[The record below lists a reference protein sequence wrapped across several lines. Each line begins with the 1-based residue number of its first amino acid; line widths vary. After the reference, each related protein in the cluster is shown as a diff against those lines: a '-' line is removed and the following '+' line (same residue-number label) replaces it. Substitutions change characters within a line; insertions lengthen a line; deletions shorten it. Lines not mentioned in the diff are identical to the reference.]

1 MAAMAPDAAAS
12 APSRVRRPPPDWRLE
27 IKAPDD
33 IRQLLSSYLDLARYR
48 VEAQSAANAPAN
60 SASEAAT
67 LPLMTTTTIS
77 RSELRRLVAAMPD
90 QARDLI
96 EAQGYFAATITTSVG
111 DEVEG
116 QPLVITLVVD
126 PGPKTRVTQVQLMFE
141 GTLDVKADAG
151 DKAALALETQLAE
164 QWTLPVGSD
173 FRQDE
178 WAAAKNALL
187 ARLRAQ
193 GYPMASWS
201 GAAATV
207 DAQAH
212 TAKLFVVADSG
223 PAFRFSHVDIE
234 GLKYHSASTIL
245 NVSPF
250 TTGELVTE
258 KELLDFQERIQ
269 KLDLFDNVFV
279 TLTPDESQ
287 ADAAVVSVQVREMLL
302 QQATLGVGI
311 SSDTGPRVS
320 AEHVHRHVFGTDW
333 QSKLKLQLGQDDSS
347 FESTFT
353 SAPLKGRRRW
363 TSALQLAR
371 ELQSDDS
378 VKTSEGARFGQLQEG
393 DRLERTHYV
402 EYIHAKVDN
411 SSGDHVS
418 DASAVD
424 ATTQWTWRDVDNQ
437 LLPTKGIA
445 LTTTLALGQSFARIG
460 GSGGFGR
467 AYGKVVWYQPLPL
480 GWYATTR
487 AEVGQ
492 VLARGSVSV
501 PDTLLFNAGGDNSVR
516 GYDYNSLGIE
526 KDGATVGGR
535 AMATGSIEL
544 AHVLSSRM
552 PSLLGAAFV
561 DTGAVS
567 DHLSDLSFVKGLGVG
582 LRWRSPVGPLRFD
595 IARGVD
601 ANQWRVHFSVGIA
614 L

>member
-1 MAAMAPDAAAS
+1 M
-12 APSRVRRPPPDWRLE
+12 
-27 IKAPDD
+27 
-33 IRQLLSSYLDLARYR
+33 RQLLATYLDLARYR
-48 VEAQSAANAPAN
+48 AQAQDAARASGDAVNSDPAAPRA
-60 SASEAAT
+60 
-67 LPLMTTTTIS
+67 TIS

-90 QARDLI
+90 QARDLL
-96 EAQGYFAATITTSVG
+96 EAQGYFASVVTTRVG

-141 GTLDVKADAG
+141 GPLDLQADAG
-151 DKAALALETQLAE
+151 DKVALALETELAE

-173 FRQDE
+173 FRQDD

-193 GYPMASWS
+193 GYPMATWS

-223 PAFRFSHVDIE
+223 PAFRFGRVNIE
-234 GLKYHSASTIL
+234 GLNHQSAATIL
-245 NVSPF
+245 HVSPF
-250 TTGELVTE
+250 TPGERITE

-287 ADAAVVSVQVREMLL
+287 ADAAVVSVQVRELSL

-320 AEHVHRHVFGTDW
+320 AEHLHRHVFGSDW
-333 QSKLKLQLGQDDSS
+333 QSRLKLQLGQDSSS
-347 FESTFT
+347 FSSTFT
-353 SAPLKGRRRW
+353 SAPQQGRRRW

-371 ELQSDDS
+371 ELQSDNA
-378 VKTSEGARFGQLQEG
+378 VKTSEGVRWGQLQEG

-402 EYIHAKVDN
+402 EYLHAKVDN

-418 DASAVD
+418 DASAMDV
-424 ATTQWTWRDVDNQ
+424 TTQWTWRDVDNQ
-437 LLPTKGIA
+437 LLPTQGIA
-445 LTTTLALGQSFARIG
+445 MTTTLTLGQSFARLG

-467 AYGKVVWYQPLPL
+467 AYGKLVWYQPLPL
-480 GWYATTR
+480 GWYVTTR

-492 VLARGSVSV
+492 VLARGGVSV
-501 PDTLLFNAGGDNSVR
+501 PDALLFNAGGDNSVR

-526 KDGATVGGR
+526 KNGATVGGR
-535 AMATGSIEL
+535 AMATGSLEL
-544 AHVLSSRM
+544 AHVLSARM
-552 PSLLGAAFV
+552 PSLLGAVFV
-561 DTGAVS
+561 DTGGVS
-567 DHLSDLSFVKGLGVG
+567 DHLTDLSPVKGFGAG
-582 LRWRSPVGPLRFD
+582 FRWRSPVGPLRFD